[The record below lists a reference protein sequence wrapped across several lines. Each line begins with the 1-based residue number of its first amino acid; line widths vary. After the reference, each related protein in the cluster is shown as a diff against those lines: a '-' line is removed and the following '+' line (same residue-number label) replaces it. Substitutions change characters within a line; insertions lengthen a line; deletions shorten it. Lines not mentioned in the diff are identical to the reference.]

1 MALPLQTHLFP
12 FHCSMI
18 NQIFPNR
25 IGTNTV
31 IDIISYQNSFCKS
44 PEWLCKSMI
53 TRHKS
58 PTKARHRRCT
68 FKPFYVV
75 AGFGMIL
82 LLSEILCLS
91 RLVRPIGLFTYTHHH
106 NIHLWYYIYIYLS
119 VGSPVLWAPR
129 TVWLI
134 DWLIDWLT
142 DWLKNRSKHLFQ
154 DKEAAV
160 MSTLLT
166 TRRFHR
172 CKALFYFQTG
182 LLQ

>member
-12 FHCSMI
+12 FHCSRI

-53 TRHKS
+53 TWHKS

-91 RLVRPIGLFTYTHHH
+91 RLVRPIGLFTYTHRH
-106 NIHLWYYIYIYLS
+106 NIHLWYIIYIYLS

-129 TVWLI
+129 IVWLI
-134 DWLIDWLT
+134 DWLIGWLIDWKIGQITCSKIKKPQSWALSSQPGEDFT
-142 DWLKNRSKHLFQ
+142 D
-154 DKEAAV
+154 V
-160 MSTLLT
+160 
-166 TRRFHR
+166 R
-172 CKALFYFQTG
+172 CFLFQTG

>member
-106 NIHLWYYIYIYLS
+106 NIHLWYYIYIPFCWFSS
-119 VGSPVLWAPR
+119 VVSSQNSL
-129 TVWLI
+129 T

-142 DWLKNRSKHLFQ
+142 DWLIEKSVKTPVPR
-154 DKEAAV
+154 
-160 MSTLLT
+160 
-166 TRRFHR
+166 
-172 CKALFYFQTG
+172 
-182 LLQ
+182 